1 MKSIVNDLDQFLKQY
16 EEATNSHNFDNVAPL
31 IAKEAVYWFSDGSYE
46 GLASIREAFEAAWN
60 TVKDEVYTISN
71 IRWLAVSDTA
81 AVCVYDFS
89 WKGLID
95 GESKSGGGR
104 GTNAL
109 AKTGKGWQIVHE
121 HLSKKP

>member
-1 MKSIVNDLDQFLKQY
+1 MTEELTEFIKHY
-16 EEATNSHNFDNVAPL
+16 EQATNGHDFDSVAPL
-31 IAKEAVYWFSDGSYE
+31 ISKDAVYWFSDGSYE

-71 IRWLAVSDTA
+71 VRWLAVSETVV
-81 AVCVYDFS
+81 VCVYDFS

-95 GESKSGGGR
+95 GEPKSGGGR

-109 AKTGKGWQIVHE
+109 SKTESGWQIVHE
-121 HLSKKP
+121 HSSNNP